1 MNAKQG
7 SKEVGI
13 TKLQLF
19 SWMVFF
25 LSVHSEGEQT
35 ADEVSVDF
43 INLWSVII
51 PYNGAIRKEGGYPER
66 DGGGEEEEEE
76 LHIFI

>member
-1 MNAKQG
+1 
-7 SKEVGI
+7 
-13 TKLQLF
+13 
-19 SWMVFF
+19 MVFF

-66 DGGGEEEEEE
+66 DGGGEEGQV
-76 LHIFI
+76 

>member
-1 MNAKQG
+1 
-7 SKEVGI
+7 
-13 TKLQLF
+13 
-19 SWMVFF
+19 MVFF